1 MDEFKD
7 LDLESIK
14 ELLENKQYTSL
25 RQALTELN
33 DADVA
38 VILENLDEEDRLKV
52 FRILPKSMAADVFSY
67 LELENQ
73 QMIITSL
80 AEKEAAGII
89 NNLMAD
95 DATDLLEEMPAN
107 IVKKLLANATPEV
120 RRDINHLLQYPE
132 DSAGSIMT
140 V

>member
-7 LDLESIK
+7 LESIR

-38 VILENLDEEDRLKV
+38 VILENLDEEDRLKI
-52 FRILPKSMAADVFSY
+52 FRILPKNLAADVFSY
-67 LELENQ
+67 LEVENQ

-80 AEKEAAGII
+80 SDKEAANII
-89 NNLMAD
+89 NNLSSKCR
-95 DATDLLEEMPAN
+95 TEII
-107 IVKKLLANATPEV
+107 IVIPFTLRHIL
-120 RRDINHLLQYPE
+120 
-132 DSAGSIMT
+132 
-140 V
+140 